1 MNSGPRLYRRG
12 IAMLIASAF
21 FLSTAGIAL
30 RLVEQAD
37 GWQILF
43 YRAVSMSLTI
53 FLFLIY
59 QKGTAVLD
67 EFRGL
72 GWNDALLALFLGT
85 GFVAYVFALL
95 FNTIANALFIF
106 SSAPFVAA
114 LLGWVVLGER
124 VALRTWVCIAGAMA
138 GLAIMVASGLA
149 AGRYLGNL
157 VALWIP
163 VSYAAGII
171 LVRRSER
178 QDMLSALCLAGLVAA
193 ALSAIFVRDFSLPTL
208 DLGISLYLGVFQVG
222 AGFGL
227 MVLGARY
234 TPAAQ
239 VGLLALVEPILAPVW
254 VWLGVGEVPAIA
266 TILGGSII
274 LLCITTDGILNIVRP
289 GPPVEAGGRSGNS
302 G

>member
-1 MNSGPRLYRRG
+1 
-12 IAMLIASAF
+12 
-21 FLSTAGIAL
+21 
-30 RLVEQAD
+30 LVEQAD

-234 TPAAQ
+234 IPAAQ

>member
-1 MNSGPRLYRRG
+1 
-12 IAMLIASAF
+12 MLIASAF

-124 VALRTWVCIAGAMA
+124 VAFRTWVCIAGAMA

-234 TPAAQ
+234 IPAAQ

-289 GPPVEAGGRSGNS
+289 GPPVDAGGRSGNS